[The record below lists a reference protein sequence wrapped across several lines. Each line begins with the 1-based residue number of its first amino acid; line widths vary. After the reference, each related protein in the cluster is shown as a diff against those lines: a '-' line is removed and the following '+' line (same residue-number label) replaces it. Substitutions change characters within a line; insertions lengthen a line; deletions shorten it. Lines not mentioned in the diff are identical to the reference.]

1 MPHELSG
8 GDGRVKVTRM
18 KRTSIRELEHA
29 TAAVLERVAASE
41 TVEVCR
47 RNEPVAILSPPRQ
60 TKTILRPDFAARL
73 RAIYGATVLPTTG
86 ADLVSEARGE
96 S

>member
-1 MPHELSG
+1 
-8 GDGRVKVTRM
+8 M
-18 KRTSIRELEHA
+18 KRTTIRELKHA
-29 TAAVLERVAASE
+29 TTAVLERVAAGE

-47 RNEPVAILSPPRQ
+47 RNEPVAILSPPRRA
-60 TKTILRPDFAARL
+60 KAVPRPDFAARL